1 MKLCKPLENY
11 SSNIA
16 GGGGGDKPQKHKIQ
30 NMRS

>member
-16 GGGGGDKPQKHKIQ
+16 GGGGRQTSKTQ
-30 NMRS
+30 NLKYA